1 MFDVFQSAKIKR
13 NMIVEYD
20 NIIQSTDY
28 GFYEA
33 IRTNEN
39 FKLPIMNQVTID
51 DRLMMIITRRNPDVL
66 SFLTRNIINKSNYK
80 KFDIDILQRS
90 YEYFENPQ
98 ISEFAN
104 NLKLLLVSRSI
115 DKCTI
120 AVDTENR
127 NKLKIL
133 NTIFKEYND
142 LIKII
147 DINDIDEHIKKYE
160 SNTLVLNEDTA
171 MRNIDKLE
179 GKAVM
184 INETGY
190 LHDLCKFD
198 GAEFRITK
206 NKWEERVELNVGFFK
221 PFKLKPRAIIK

>member
-1 MFDVFQSAKIKR
+1 MFDVFQSAKMKR

-33 IRTNEN
+33 IKTNEN
-39 FKLPIMNQVTID
+39 FKLPIMNQISID
-51 DRLMMIITRRNPDVL
+51 DRLFMLITRRNPDVL
-66 SFLTRNIINKSNYK
+66 SFLTRGVITKDNCK

-104 NLKLLLVSRSI
+104 NLKLLLVSHSI
-115 DKCTI
+115 DKCTV
-120 AVDTENR
+120 AVDTENK

-133 NTIFKEYND
+133 NTVFKEYND
-142 LIKII
+142 LIRII
-147 DINDIDEHIKKYE
+147 DINDIDENIKKYE
-160 SNTLVLNEDTA
+160 SNTLVLNEYTA
-171 MRNIDKLE
+171 LRNIDKLE

-190 LHDLCKFD
+190 LTDLYKFD
-198 GAEFRITK
+198 EAEFKITK
-206 NKWEERVELNVGFFK
+206 NKWEERVELSVGFFK
-221 PFKLKPRAIIK
+221 PFKLKPRVVLK